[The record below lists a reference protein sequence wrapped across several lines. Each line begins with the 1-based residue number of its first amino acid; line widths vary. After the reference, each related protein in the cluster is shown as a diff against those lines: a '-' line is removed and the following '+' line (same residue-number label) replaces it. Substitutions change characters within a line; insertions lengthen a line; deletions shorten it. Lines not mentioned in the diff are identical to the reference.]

1 MLFCRIVS
9 ISLCSAWA
17 LMAAAQPD
25 PAAVERGRK
34 EFVQQCGF
42 CHGEDA
48 TGGRAPD
55 LIRSRLLSH
64 DVNGSEIGPVIRNGR
79 SGTEMPAFPNANVS
93 DIAAFLH
100 AQALAALHS
109 SHVPR
114 DYPLEKLLTG
124 NAARGK
130 TFFDANCAS
139 CHSPSG
145 DLKGVATK
153 YTPIDLQS
161 RFLYPAGRRGSGAPP
176 ETAELTLPSGQKVT
190 GKVEHIDEFTVAI
203 VGAEGWY
210 RSYDRDKVKVDLH
223 DPLEGHRNLLYKYTD
238 QDVHDVFAYLESLK

>member
-1 MLFCRIVS
+1 
-9 ISLCSAWA
+9 
-17 LMAAAQPD
+17 MAATPPD

-34 EFVQQCGF
+34 DFVQQCGF

-55 LIRSRLLSH
+55 LIRSPLLGH
-64 DVNGSEIGPVIRNGR
+64 DTNGDEIGPVIRNGR
-79 SGTEMPAFPNANVS
+79 PGTEMPAFPKANVS

-100 AQALAALHS
+100 AQALSALHS

-130 TFFDANCAS
+130 AFFDANCAT
-139 CHSPSG
+139 CHSVSG
-145 DLKGVATK
+145 DLKGIAGK
-153 YTPIDLQS
+153 YSPIDLQS
-161 RFLYPAGRRGSGAPP
+161 RFLYPAGRRGSSLGARP
-176 ETAELTLPSGQKVT
+176 TADVTLPNGEKLS
-190 GKVEHIDEFTVAI
+190 GKVAHTDEFTVAI
-203 VGAEGWY
+203 VGPDGWY
-210 RSYDRDKVKVDLH
+210 HSYDRDKVKVNLH
-223 DPLEGHRNLLYKYTD
+223 DPLEGHRKLLYKYTG